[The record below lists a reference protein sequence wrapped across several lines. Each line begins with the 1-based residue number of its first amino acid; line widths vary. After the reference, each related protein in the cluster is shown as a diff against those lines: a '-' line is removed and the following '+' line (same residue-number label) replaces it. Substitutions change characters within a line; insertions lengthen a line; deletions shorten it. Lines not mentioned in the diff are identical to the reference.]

1 MDIGIPREIKDGEPR
16 VGATP
21 EAVRALVQGG
31 HAVVVEAGAGARIGF
46 DDAAYRAAG
55 ARIASRPDEVYACAL
70 IVKVKELQPPEY
82 PLARPGAVI
91 CSYQQLG
98 RDPRLLAAALASGA
112 SFVAYEA
119 VLDADGRR
127 PLLSPMSILAGLLA
141 PQVAAWCLQVRPGP
155 LSGSGV
161 LLFPLPGIS
170 RASVV
175 VVGEGVAGG
184 TAASAFLDIGCEVT
198 VLGKQ
203 AAALQALG
211 ERLASRGRGKPRVA
225 AATPE
230 ALASATAGADVVV
243 GAVSVPGRLAP
254 KLITRSML
262 RAMRPGSVFIDVG
275 IDMGG
280 IAETSRQTSHSDP
293 IYAEEGVLHYCVP
306 NIPALV
312 PRTASEALV
321 AATLPYLRRIADQG
335 LEGALGADP
344 GLLEGLQVHGG
355 HVVHRGLAADTG
367 SPFAP
372 FRGAPDR
379 RG

>member
-21 EAVRALVQGG
+21 EAVRALALRG
-31 HAVVVEAGAGARIGF
+31 HAVVVESGAGARIGF
-46 DDAAYRAAG
+46 DDGAYARAG
-55 ARIASRPDEVYACAL
+55 ARIVGRPDDAFACAL
-70 IVKVKELQPPEY
+70 VVKVKELQPPEY
-82 PLARPGAVI
+82 RLARAGTVI

-112 SFVAYEA
+112 SFLAYEA

-127 PLLSPMSILAGLLA
+127 PLLSPMSTLAGLLS
-141 PQVAAWCLQVRPGP
+141 PQIAAWALQARPGP

-161 LLFPLPGIS
+161 LLFPLEGVT

-184 TAASAFLDIGCEVT
+184 TAAGAFLDIGCGVT

-203 AAALQALG
+203 ESALHALA
-211 ERLASRGRGKPRVA
+211 ERLGSRGRGRLRVA
-225 AATPE
+225 C
-230 ALASATAGADVVV
+230 ALPSELAPATAEADVVV

-254 KLITRSML
+254 KLITRPML
-262 RAMRPGSVFIDVG
+262 RAMRPGSVLIDIG

-280 IAETSRQTSHSDP
+280 IAETSRQTKHSDP
-293 IYAEEGVLHYCVP
+293 IYVEEGVLHYCVP

-321 AATLPYLRRIADQG
+321 AATLPYLQRLAGDG
-335 LEGALGADP
+335 LGPAVASDP
-344 GLLEGLQVHGG
+344 GLLEGLQVHRG
-355 HVVHRGLAADTG
+355 HIVHRGLAADTG
-367 SPFAP
+367 SPFVPYQEAD
-372 FRGAPDR
+372 AR